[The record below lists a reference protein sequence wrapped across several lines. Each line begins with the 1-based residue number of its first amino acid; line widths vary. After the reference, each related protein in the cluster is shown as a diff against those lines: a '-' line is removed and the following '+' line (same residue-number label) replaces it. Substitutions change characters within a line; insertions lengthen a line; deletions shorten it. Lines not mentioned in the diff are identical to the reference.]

1 MTPTAGGEP
10 SAPRCR
16 ARHMLGAIVGCW
28 LTLAA
33 AATPSLGQ
41 VRAESLP
48 GASLDSV
55 MPLAR
60 QLSPVVAAR
69 ALEMAAA
76 QARVTI
82 AGALP
87 DPTMRI
93 LSDEIDRISGPRQN
107 KMIYSVEQDLP
118 LWGKRELRRQAA
130 NAEVDQAAAEGRSTE
145 AQLVEKI
152 KIAFAQYYI
161 ADRAVAVAA
170 DLQAATK
177 VVASAAQA
185 RYAQGQGAQIDVLKA
200 ESEVL
205 RVAVSTLRQTAVLT
219 AARGQLNTLLIRPAD
234 AALAR
239 PKTLRALPPEAALN
253 PRTLAARLQQ
263 RNPALEA
270 DAAGVRIAEASRGL
284 AERAGYPDLTLG
296 AAAIDRGSNG
306 PAGFMVWVGA
316 KVPLQWGAV
325 TARRQEAEATAGA
338 MRARQD
344 ARAQLLL
351 GELAEALAVLDG
363 NRKLAAMIDTRL
375 VAQIRAV
382 RGAAMT
388 AYSTNRGELV
398 AVLQAERELFDLRM
412 QSLQAVLEAQRQ
424 IALIERLVGG
434 AL

>member
-1 MTPTAGGEP
+1 MTPTARGEP

-16 ARHMLGAIVGCW
+16 AWHRLGAAIGFW
-28 LTLAA
+28 LTLATA
-33 AATPSLGQ
+33 VTPSLGQ
-41 VRAESLP
+41 TQDANLP

-55 MPLAR
+55 MALAR
-60 QLSPVVAAR
+60 QLSPAIAAR

-76 QARVTI
+76 QARVTV

-87 DPTMRI
+87 DPTVRI
-93 LSDEIDRISGPRQN
+93 LSDDIDRISGPRQN
-107 KMIYSVEQDLP
+107 KMVYSAEQELP

-130 NAEVDQAAAEGRSTE
+130 NAEVDQAAAESRSTE
-145 AQLVEKI
+145 AQLVEQVKTG
-152 KIAFAQYYI
+152 FAQYYI

-177 VVASAAQA
+177 IVFGVTQV
-185 RYAQGQGAQIDVLKA
+185 RYAQGQGAQTDALKA
-200 ESEVL
+200 EAEVL
-205 RVAVSTLRQTAVLT
+205 RAAVSTLRQTAVLT
-219 AARGQLNTLLIRPAD
+219 AARRHLNTLLIRPAD
-234 AALAR
+234 APLAR
-239 PKTLRALPPEAALN
+239 PKTLRALPSEATLN
-253 PRTLAARLQQ
+253 PRTLSARLQQ

-284 AERAGYPDLTLG
+284 AERAGYPDLTIG

-306 PAGFMVWVGA
+306 PAGFMVWIGA

-344 ARAQLLL
+344 ARTQLLL
-351 GELAEALAVLDG
+351 GELAQALAVLDA
-363 NRKLAAMIDTRL
+363 NRKLAAMIDTGL
-375 VAQIRAV
+375 VGQIRAL

-398 AVLQAERELFDLRM
+398 AVLQAERELFDLRL

-424 IALIERLVGG
+424 LAAIERLVGG

>member
-1 MTPTAGGEP
+1 MTRAARGGP
-10 SAPRCR
+10 SAPRRR
-16 ARHMLGAIVGCW
+16 AKHVLGATVGFC
-28 LTLAA
+28 LTLAT

-60 QLSPVVAAR
+60 QLSPVIAAR

-76 QARVTI
+76 QARVTV

-87 DPTMRI
+87 DPTVRI

-107 KMIYSVEQDLP
+107 KMVYSAEQELP

-145 AQLVEKI
+145 ALLVEKV
-152 KIAFAQYYI
+152 KTAFAQYYI
-161 ADRAVAVAA
+161 ADRAVGVAA

-177 VVASAAQA
+177 VVVGAAQV
-185 RYAQGQGAQIDVLKA
+185 RYAQGQGAQTDVLKA
-200 ESEVL
+200 EADVL
-205 RVAVSTLRQTAVLT
+205 RAAVSMLRQTAAVT
-219 AARGQLNTLLIRPAD
+219 AARGQLNTLLIRPAN
-234 AALAR
+234 APLAR
-239 PKTLRALPPEAALN
+239 PTTLRELPSEATLN
-253 PRTLAARLQQ
+253 PRILSARLQQ

-270 DAAGVRIAEASRGL
+270 DAAGVRIADASRGL

-296 AAAIDRGSNG
+296 AGAVDRGSNG
-306 PAGFMVWVGA
+306 PPGFMVWIGA

-344 ARAQLLL
+344 ARTQLLL
-351 GELAEALAVLDG
+351 GELAEALAALDA

-375 VAQIRAV
+375 VAQVRAL

-398 AVLQAERELFDLRM
+398 PVLQAERELFDLRL

-424 IALIERLVGG
+424 LAVIERLVGG